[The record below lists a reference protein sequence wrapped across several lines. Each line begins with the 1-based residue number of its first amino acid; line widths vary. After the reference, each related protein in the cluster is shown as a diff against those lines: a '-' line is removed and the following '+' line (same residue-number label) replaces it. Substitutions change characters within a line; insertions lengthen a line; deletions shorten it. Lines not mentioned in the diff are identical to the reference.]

1 VSGNLRYYP
10 LRKKDLNRL
19 KELVRERFPGLY
31 KLIEEC
37 KIGYK
42 VVSES
47 ITVIAFSDLPVL
59 AYVDS
64 DIIPTLVAVK
74 LSGIDCLPHAVVDE
88 GAVKHLLN
96 GADVMAP
103 GIVEVTEFRVG
114 DVVSVWNPDKSAP
127 LVVGKALMS
136 SSEIVTKR
144 RGKAI
149 ENLHYA
155 GDKVWKLSLQFIQQV
170 RSK

>member
-1 VSGNLRYYP
+1 MSGSLRYCP
-10 LRKKDLNRL
+10 LRKKDLNKLRGL
-19 KELVRERFPGLY
+19 IRERFPGLN
-31 KLIEEC
+31 KLVEKC

-42 VVSES
+42 VIDRDTV
-47 ITVIAFSDLPVL
+47 VIAFSDLPIL

-74 LSGIDCLPHAVVDE
+74 LSGIDSLPHAVVDE

-103 GIVEVTEFRVG
+103 GIVEVTEFHVG
-114 DVVSVWNPDKSAP
+114 DVVSVWNPDKTAP

-136 SSEIVTKR
+136 SSEIMTKR
-144 RGKAI
+144 RGRAI
-149 ENLHYA
+149 KNLHYA